1 MGPVIGDIL
10 PLALGIAIS
19 PLPIMATTIMLL
31 SPKARGTSVGF
42 LIGWV
47 AGIALMT
54 TLFVLLA
61 QLLPSVRPHTPALLT
76 GAVELLLGLLLIVLA
91 VRTWRNRPRA
101 GESAPVPRWINAIDA
116 LTFWRGLAVGFVYSA
131 FRPKNLLI
139 SLAAGVVIGSA
150 GLDLAPSAI
159 VLAIFIVFAASTI
172 AAPVAAYFSG
182 APKVTTGLEG
192 LREWLLR
199 NVSTVTATT
208 LLFLGVVIVGMGIAQ
223 F

>member
-47 AGIALMT
+47 AGITLMT
-54 TLFVLLA
+54 TLFVVLA
-61 QLLPSVRPHTPALLT
+61 QLLPSTRPHAPALIT
-76 GAVELLLGLLLIVLA
+76 GIVEILLGLLLVGLA
-91 VRTWRNRPRA
+91 VRTWRARPRA
-101 GESAPVPRWINAIDA
+101 GEKPPVPRWINAIDS
-116 LTFWRGLAVGFVYSA
+116 LTLWRGLAVGFVYSA

-150 GLDLAPSAI
+150 GLRLAPSAI
-159 VLAIFIVFAASTI
+159 VLVIFIVFAASTI
-172 AAPVAAYFSG
+172 AAPVVAYFSG
-182 APKVTTGLEG
+182 APRVTTGLEG

-199 NVSTVTATT
+199 NVATVTSTA
-208 LLFLGVVIVGMGIAQ
+208 LLFLGVVIVGMGISQ

>member
-1 MGPVIGDIL
+1 
-10 PLALGIAIS
+10 
-19 PLPIMATTIMLL
+19 
-31 SPKARGTSVGF
+31 
-42 LIGWV
+42 
-47 AGIALMT
+47 
-54 TLFVLLA
+54 
-61 QLLPSVRPHTPALLT
+61 
-76 GAVELLLGLLLIVLA
+76 LLGLLLIVLA
-91 VRTWRNRPRA
+91 VRSWNVRPRA
-101 GESAPVPRWINAIDA
+101 GETPPVPRWINAIDA
-116 LTFWRGLAVGFVYSA
+116 LTLWRGLAVGFVYSA

-172 AAPVAAYFSG
+172 AAPVVAFFSG
-182 APKVTTGLEG
+182 APKVTSGLEG

>member
-47 AGIALMT
+47 AGITLMT
-54 TLFVLLA
+54 TLFVVLA
-61 QLLPSVRPHTPALLT
+61 QLLPSTRPHTPALIT
-76 GAVELLLGLLLIVLA
+76 GIVEILLGLLLVGLA
-91 VRTWRNRPRA
+91 VRTWRARPRA
-101 GESAPVPRWINAIDA
+101 GEKPPVPRWINAIDS
-116 LTFWRGLAVGFVYSA
+116 LTLWRGLAVGFVYSA
-131 FRPKNLLI
+131 CRPKNLLI

-150 GLDLAPSAI
+150 GLRLAPSAI
-159 VLAIFIVFAASTI
+159 VLVIFIVFAASTI
-172 AAPVAAYFSG
+172 AAPVVAYFSG
-182 APKVTTGLEG
+182 APRVTTGLEG

-199 NVSTVTATT
+199 NVATVTSTA
-208 LLFLGVVIVGMGIAQ
+208 LLFLGVVIVGMGISQ

>member
-47 AGIALMT
+47 AGITLMT
-54 TLFVLLA
+54 TLFVVLA
-61 QLLPSVRPHTPALLT
+61 QLLPSTRPHTPALIT
-76 GAVELLLGLLLIVLA
+76 GIVEILLGLVLVGLA
-91 VRTWRNRPRA
+91 VRTWLARPRA
-101 GESAPVPRWINAIDA
+101 GEKPPVPRWINAIDS
-116 LTFWRGLAVGFVYSA
+116 LTLWRGLAVGFVYSA

-150 GLDLAPSAI
+150 GLRLAPSAI
-159 VLAIFIVFAASTI
+159 VLVIFIVFAASTI
-172 AAPVAAYFSG
+172 AAPVVAYFSG
-182 APKVTTGLEG
+182 APRVTTGLEG

-199 NVSTVTATT
+199 NVATVTSTA

>member
-47 AGIALMT
+47 AGITLMT
-54 TLFVLLA
+54 TVFVLLA
-61 QLLPSVRPHTPALLT
+61 ALLPSVRPHAPAVLT
-76 GAVELLLGLLLIVLA
+76 GVVEILLGLLLVVLA
-91 VRTWRNRPRA
+91 VRTWHSRPRA
-101 GESAPVPRWINAIDA
+101 GESPPVPRWITAIDS
-116 LTFWRGLAVGFVYSA
+116 LTLWRGLAVGFVYSA

-150 GLDLAPSAI
+150 GLAAAPATV
-159 VLAIFIVFAASTI
+159 VLAIFVVFAASTI
-172 AAPVAAYFSG
+172 AAPVVAFFSG
-182 APKVTTGLEG
+182 APKVASGLEG

-199 NVSTVTATT
+199 NVSTVTSTA

>member
-1 MGPVIGDIL
+1 MGPVIGDVL

-47 AGIALMT
+47 AGITVMT

-61 QLLPSVRPHTPALLT
+61 ALLPSVRPHTPNVLI
-76 GAVELLLGLLLIVLA
+76 GAIEMLLGLLLIVLA
-91 VRTWRNRPRA
+91 VRTWRARPRA
-101 GESAPVPRWINAIDA
+101 GESPPVPRWITAIDS
-116 LTFWRGLAVGFVYSA
+116 LTLWRGLAVGFVYSA

-150 GLDLAPSAI
+150 RLALAPAT
-159 VLAIFIVFAASTI
+159 VVMAIFVALAASTI
-172 AAPVAAYFSG
+172 AAPVVAFFSG
-182 APKVTTGLEG
+182 APRVTTGLEG

-199 NVSTVTATT
+199 NISTVTATA
-208 LLFLGVVIVGMGIAQ
+208 LLFLGVVIVGMGIAE